1 MNVTVRFGIYQK
13 SETVYVKEE
22 ITIAKSVDGTQE
34 IVLILILGTLNVM
47 SLIHTK
53 SAMIIVTEMSILWR
67 SVVMMGL
74 IVLAAMS
81 KNQHGLEM
89 VSKQ

>member
-53 SAMIIVTEMSILWR
+53 LAMIIVMEMYIL
-67 SVVMMGL
+67 
-74 IVLAAMS
+74 
-81 KNQHGLEM
+81 
-89 VSKQ
+89 